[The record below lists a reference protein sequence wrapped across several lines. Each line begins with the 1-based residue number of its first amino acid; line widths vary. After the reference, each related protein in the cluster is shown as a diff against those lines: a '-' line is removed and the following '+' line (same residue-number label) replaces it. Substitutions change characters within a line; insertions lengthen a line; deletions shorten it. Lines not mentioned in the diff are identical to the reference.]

1 MNSEKKSHGLG
12 LQNVMSVDN
21 LKIIKIPV
29 PSELDEQKKIIETIN
44 EFEEKKLD
52 FYEKIENQREIMS
65 KIIQINN

>member
-1 MNSEKKSHGLG
+1 
-12 LQNVMSVDN
+12 MSVDN